1 MEVCKWNCT
10 EVQIYWDGVRST
22 VSTLILRFSINSG
35 NFTHWAAITGKV
47 LAQFIWQVYSKKN
60 PETSLLLKKL
70 FEVLWKYQHIFI
82 YLPPCFG
89 SKLSHLKNCNDWKI
103 FRQFWALIILFQ
115 KCQMA
120 AFGTKKFSYC
130 IGRIFMRWSV
140 RAIFVE
146 YLLHTYMNTYMD
158 GFWNSQSL

>member
-10 EVQIYWDGVRST
+10 EVQIYWAGVRST

-35 NFTHWAAITGKV
+35 NFTHWAALTGKV
-47 LAQFIWQVYSKKN
+47 LAQFIWQLYSKKN
-60 PETSLLLKKL
+60 HETSLLLKKL

-103 FRQFWALIILFQ
+103 FRQFWALINSFS
-115 KCQMA
+115 
-120 AFGTKKFSYC
+120 KKPNGC
-130 IGRIFMRWSV
+130 
-140 RAIFVE
+140 
-146 YLLHTYMNTYMD
+146 
-158 GFWNSQSL
+158 FWNQKVFIVLWTNFHVMVSACNFFWRFAT

>member
-10 EVQIYWDGVRST
+10 EVQIYWAGVRST

-60 PETSLLLKKL
+60 HETSLLLKKL

-103 FRQFWALIILFQ
+103 FRQFWALIILFL
-115 KCQMA
+115 KSQMA

-146 YLLHTYMNTYMD
+146 DLLHTYMNTYMD